1 VVLGARTNRDSSGG
15 FAAAADPGGRFGR
28 GAKPPSECL
37 EVTGLTLAFAG
48 LRVLSGVSLTAP
60 PGRLT
65 ALVGPN
71 GAGKTSL
78 LNCVS
83 GFYPP
88 TGGRISFGG
97 VSLLGLPPHRIAARG
112 ITRTFQFVEL
122 FRHLT
127 VLDNLLLGCHV
138 HMRSGVVA
146 GALFWGRSRREQVAA
161 RERVEQIIEFLE
173 LERHRKELVANLPYG
188 PQKLVAIGRALALE
202 PSLILLDEPATGMN
216 RQEKEDLARFLLRI
230 KHELGIGMLWVEH
243 DMELVADLA
252 DTVTVLD
259 FGQTIAAGP
268 PASALRDPRVTEAYL
283 GHAFARK
290 RGLV

>member
-1 VVLGARTNRDSSGG
+1 
-15 FAAAADPGGRFGR
+15 
-28 GAKPPSECL
+28 
-37 EVTGLTLAFAG
+37 
-48 LRVLSGVSLTAP
+48 VSLTAAP
-60 PGRLT
+60 RQIT

-88 TGGRISFGG
+88 TSGRITFGG
-97 VSLLGLPPHRIAARG
+97 AAITGWSPHRIAARG
-112 ITRTFQFVEL
+112 IARTFQFVEL
-122 FRHLT
+122 FRHLS
-127 VLDNLLLGCHV
+127 VLDNLMLGRHL

-146 GALFWGRSRREQVAA
+146 GALFWGRSRREQVIA
-161 RERVEQIIEFLE
+161 RERIEQIVEFLE
-173 LERHRKELVANLPYG
+173 LERYRKELIANLPYG
-188 PQKLVAIGRALALE
+188 PQKLVAIGRALALD
-202 PSLILLDEPATGMN
+202 PTLVLLDEPATGMN

-290 RGLV
+290 RGLL

>member
-1 VVLGARTNRDSSGG
+1 MR
-15 FAAAADPGGRFGR
+15 
-28 GAKPPSECL
+28 L
-37 EVTGLTLAFAG
+37 EVTALELVFEG
-48 LRVLSGVSLTAP
+48 LRVLTGVSLTVP
-60 PGRLT
+60 PGQLT

-88 TGGRISFGG
+88 TGGRITFGG
-97 VSLLGLPPHRIAARG
+97 ASLTGLPPHRVAACGIA
-112 ITRTFQFVEL
+112 RTFQFVEL
-122 FRHLT
+122 FRHMT
-127 VLDNLLLGCHV
+127 VLDNLLLGRHL

-161 RERVEQIIEFLE
+161 RGRIEQIVEFLE
-173 LERHRKELVANLPYG
+173 LERHRRELVGGLPFG
-188 PQKLVAIGRALALE
+188 VQKLVSLGRALALD
-202 PSLILLDEPATGMN
+202 PRLILLDEPSTGMR

-252 DTVTVLD
+252 DSVTVLD
-259 FGQTIAAGP
+259 FGEIIAAGP
-268 PASALRDPRVTEAYL
+268 PARILRDPRVTEAYL
-283 GHAFARK
+283 GHAYASK
-290 RGLV
+290 RGLT

>member
-1 VVLGARTNRDSSGG
+1 ML
-15 FAAAADPGGRFGR
+15 
-28 GAKPPSECL
+28 L
-37 EVTGLTLAFAG
+37 EVTGLTLDFGG
-48 LRVLSGVSLTAP
+48 LRVLSGVSLSAS

-88 TGGRISFGG
+88 TGGRIAFGG
-97 VSLLGLPPHRIAARG
+97 ASLTGLPPHRIAACG
-112 ITRTFQFVEL
+112 IARTFQFVEL

-127 VLDNLLLGCHV
+127 VLDNLMLGRHL

-146 GALFWGRSRREQVAA
+146 GALFWGRSRGEQVAA
-161 RERVEQIIEFLE
+161 RERIERIVEFLE
-173 LERHRKELVANLPYG
+173 LERHRSAPIGTLPFG
-188 PQKLVAIGRALALE
+188 VQKLVSLGRALALD
-202 PSLILLDEPATGMN
+202 PKLILLDEPSTGMR

-243 DMELVADLA
+243 DMELIADLA

-268 PASALRDPRVTEAYL
+268 PAEALRDPRVTEAYL
-283 GHAFARK
+283 GRAYASK
-290 RGLV
+290 RGLT